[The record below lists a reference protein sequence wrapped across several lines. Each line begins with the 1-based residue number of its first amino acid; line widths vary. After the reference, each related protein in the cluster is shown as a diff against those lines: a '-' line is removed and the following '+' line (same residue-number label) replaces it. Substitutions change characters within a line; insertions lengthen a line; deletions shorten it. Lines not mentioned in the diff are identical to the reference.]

1 VTELRAV
8 GQPGLGSQHPGIF
21 RSCEFTVGAGINEKT
36 GRLWR
41 DIPRATPASPIR
53 YLQGLAAEIDASP
66 ALHSGSRRQ
75 EKQVKQ

>member
-1 VTELRAV
+1 MAGYPTDDV
-8 GQPGLGSQHPGIF
+8 GI
-21 RSCEFTVGAGINEKT
+21 ADN
-36 GRLWR
+36 
-41 DIPRATPASPIR
+41 IR